1 MATVKKIKRAQDGS
15 SSPSKLKKVKLR
27 EDSRD
32 YVTKIKADDKAN
44 VSSIKTRRTLK
55 GFLTGA
61 PRAKKIM
68 KKGGNVVKK
77 SAKNK

>member
-1 MATVKKIKRAQDGS
+1 MAKISKAQEGK
-15 SSPSKLKKVKLR
+15 KLKTVKLR
-27 EDSRD
+27 EDSGD

-68 KKGGNVVKK
+68 KSGGKVVKK
-77 SAKNK
+77 SVKKAKKK

>member
-1 MATVKKIKRAQDGS
+1 MATISKAQTGK
-15 SSPSKLKKVKLR
+15 KLKTVKLR

-32 YVTKIKADDKAN
+32 YVTKIKADDQAN

-55 GFLTGA
+55 GLLTGA

-68 KKGGNVVKK
+68 KKGGKVVKK
-77 SAKNK
+77 SINKAKKK